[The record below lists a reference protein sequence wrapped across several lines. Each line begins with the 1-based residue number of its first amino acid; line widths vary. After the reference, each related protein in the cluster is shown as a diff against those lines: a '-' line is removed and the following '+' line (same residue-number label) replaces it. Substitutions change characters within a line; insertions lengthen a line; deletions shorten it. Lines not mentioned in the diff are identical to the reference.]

1 MTRIWFNHW
10 FSTAYHLIQLMR
22 QGSAEALYVIGSS
35 RNDYA
40 IYRSACEE
48 WYTEPEIQSDEAY
61 VSFCL
66 EFCRQHEVDIFVPR
80 HRITAIARQLDSFH
94 EIGVSVLCGNNAERM
109 HILESKQKTYEFFV
123 EQGFEDCIPEYL
135 TVHSFEEFCT
145 AYETF
150 HSKGHRVCYKLTEDE
165 GALTFR
171 VIDNRLEQL
180 SALYSKPNTKVT
192 LSAAKRILQGYDFS
206 VPMLVMPYLE
216 GPEISVDCLSTVQG
230 NIVIPR
236 YKTDHRYSIVK
247 VHPEIMSLSNRIL
260 DILSLNAPINLQ
272 FRMNQGK
279 IFLLEINP
287 RMSGGLQLS
296 CLATGINLPA
306 IALQQLLGKD
316 LPWQYAKHEEQRVAH
331 IETPICLQQS

>member
-22 QGSAEALYVIGSS
+22 QGSDEPICVIGSS

-40 IYRSACEE
+40 IYRRVCEE
-48 WYTEPEIQSDEAY
+48 WYMEPEIQSDEAY

-80 HRITAIARQLDSFH
+80 HRITAISGQLDSFKK
-94 EIGVSVLCGNNAERM
+94 IGVSVLCGNNPERM
-109 HILESKQKTYEFFV
+109 QVLESKQKTYAFFA
-123 EQGFEDCIPEYL
+123 EQGLRDCIPEYMA
-135 TVHSFEEFCT
+135 VHSFEEFCM
-145 AYETF
+145 AYETLNA
-150 HSKGHRVCYKLTEDE
+150 KGYRVCYKLAEDE
-165 GALTFR
+165 GAITFR
-171 VIDNRLEQL
+171 VIDNSLEQP
-180 SALYSKPNTKVT
+180 SALYSRPNTKVT
-192 LSAAKRILQGYDFS
+192 LSAAKSILQGYDFS

-216 GPEISVDCLSTVQG
+216 GPEISADCLSTAKG
-230 NIVIPR
+230 NILIPR

-247 VHPEIMSLSNRIL
+247 FNPEIMSLSNRVM
-260 DILSLNAPINLQ
+260 DVLSLNAPLNLQ
-272 FRMNQGK
+272 FRMHQCK
-279 IFLLEINP
+279 TFLLEINP

-316 LPWQYAKHEEQRVAH
+316 LPWHYPDFEEQRVAH
-331 IETPICLQQS
+331 IETPICL